1 MPITANVRVV
11 SATNRDLEEAVNKG
25 TFRKDLYFRLH
36 VVELTVV
43 PLRERRS
50 DIPLLAKHF
59 LERSALKTNRPITG
73 FSRGA
78 LESLLHY
85 NWPGNVRELQN
96 AVERSVILCQGK
108 EVTAAD
114 IQLST
119 LRAEKDEQ
127 LDMTT
132 PAGFRAV
139 SLELLEREHILAT
152 LDWTDWNKSKAAQI
166 LGIERST
173 LDRKLKRYRMRRPR
187 PSRPVE

>member
-1 MPITANVRVV
+1 
-11 SATNRDLEEAVNKG
+11 NRDLEEAVTEG

-36 VVELTVV
+36 VVELNVV

-50 DIPLLAKHF
+50 DIPLLARYF
-59 LERSALKTNRPITG
+59 LERSAQKTNRPITG

-85 NWPGNVRELQN
+85 HWPGNVRELQN
-96 AVERSVILCQGK
+96 VVERSVILCQGK
-108 EVTAAD
+108 EVTASD

-119 LRAEKDEQ
+119 LRAEKEDHP
-127 LDMTT
+127 DMTT
-132 PAGFRAV
+132 PAGYREI
-139 SLELLEREHILAT
+139 SLEVLEKEHILAT

-187 PSRPVE
+187 PSRPPAE

>member
-1 MPITANVRVV
+1 MWNSI
-11 SATNRDLEEAVNKG
+11 
-25 TFRKDLYFRLH
+25 
-36 VVELTVV
+36 VV
-43 PLRERRS
+43 PLRERRA
-50 DIPLLAKHF
+50 DIPLLANYF
-59 LERSALKTNRPITG
+59 LERSAQKTNRSITN

-96 AVERSVILCQGK
+96 VVERSVILCQGK

-119 LRAEKDEQ
+119 LRAEKDER

-132 PAGFRAV
+132 PAGYRSI
-139 SLELLEREHILAT
+139 SLEVLEKEHILAT

-187 PSRPVE
+187 PPRPTE